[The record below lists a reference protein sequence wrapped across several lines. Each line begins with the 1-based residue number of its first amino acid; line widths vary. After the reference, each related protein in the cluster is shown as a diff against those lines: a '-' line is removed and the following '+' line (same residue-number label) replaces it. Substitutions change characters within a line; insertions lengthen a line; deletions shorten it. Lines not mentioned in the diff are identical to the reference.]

1 MLCCKGVDGEPTI
14 SDTVSSKHK
23 QSEIH
28 DLLMMCKQL
37 NMEDSVQEI
46 MHQLGADESGRIS
59 YNEFAKCRMQLM
71 NEINSAAQQIDNNN
85 GNDADPVE
93 TKCDST
99 NSGSNPNLQVPKM
112 TSWPTSSDNSM
123 GEFYSKNYGACSG
136 GVRESWEYDSGA
148 RDLSPEPNTLQKLMD
163 GATSG
168 GGASGQS
175 SNFLELAN
183 TLHLAALAS
192 LKGEIIELTNRLQH
206 VTAERDSLE
215 RKLAKTQGER
225 ARLIRDSEERQDQQA
240 QRYEERIIELHSVIA
255 ELNKKL
261 DRSQGNVFREEDEYS
276 QSECTPPSNIS
287 QSGGSGSASC
297 QNGSETPIEHVNDL
311 NAELSRVVGEL
322 EHAMDYRKVAGDY
335 RQNIMSVEQQVEHMT
350 SQSEHVEQRALQAVQ
365 EVESLQFDLPES
377 PPNEMQ
383 DKPCCGCHCQQE
395 AVQQEVMVLR
405 EENETLNSTLCQ
417 QEDDISKL
425 KNGMMGVREERDR
438 LRRKV
443 RELQSKVQNLETV
456 NCSTKT
462 STNSSKQTQASQ
474 VAVTQGVRSPAATPT
489 SRPNQIN
496 PSTGEISASSSDARG
511 DLPVAKVAERRKLKP
526 TGSESAKPG
535 GERPVL
541 GQELLNVGVSNTKIA
556 EHLVHTLQDCSNVQ
570 EIFQTLYSH
579 GSAVSEGRIRE
590 FEVEMERLNSKI
602 EHLKSQNDLL
612 QLTLEESKANADRLT
627 MLVGK
632 YESNNTALQMAVN
645 YSDQCLDTY
654 DVLLTLLESEQ
665 QVILANCRAAGLG
678 NIGDQSI
685 VDEQE
690 EATAMLKRVHD
701 NRKAAENMAKS
712 LLQRMDRSC
721 GAVVCH
727 VPGCTIQPWEDLSS
741 HSHTSTTSSTASSCD
756 TEFTREDE
764 QRLKDYIQ
772 QLKNDRAAVRLTM
785 LELESVHID
794 PLSHDIATRIDS
806 QRLDLENA
814 VLMQELNA
822 VKEEKAEL
830 KAQNYL
836 LEKEKKAIELKLSTR
851 EAQEQAYLLHI
862 EHLKSEVKVK
872 EQSQARMKGDTTIE
886 KDGSSPGAMKAT
898 PSMTLAELS
907 NYELG
912 DIESDPNMP
921 RDLAEAHKREKRLK
935 LRVQELVATLEKLQ
949 KNSELRHQ
957 QSAEFVSDL
966 KRANSALVTAYEKA
980 KKKHQSRLKKLEAQ
994 MMAMVERHET
1004 QLRMLKQ
1011 RIALL
1016 EEENATCARP
1026 PHNETSL

>member
-1 MLCCKGVDGEPTI
+1 MNSTLT
-14 SDTVSSKHK
+14 TWRH
-23 QSEIH
+23 
-28 DLLMMCKQL
+28 LFLR
-37 NMEDSVQEI
+37 SV
-46 MHQLGADESGRIS
+46 
-59 YNEFAKCRMQLM
+59 
-71 NEINSAAQQIDNNN
+71 AQARQ
-85 GNDADPVE
+85 
-93 TKCDST
+93 
-99 NSGSNPNLQVPKM
+99 
-112 TSWPTSSDNSM
+112 
-123 GEFYSKNYGACSG
+123 G
-136 GVRESWEYDSGA
+136 GHTA
-148 RDLSPEPNTLQKLMD
+148 
-163 GATSG
+163 
-168 GGASGQS
+168 
-175 SNFLELAN
+175 

-215 RKLAKTQGER
+215 RKFVKAQAER
-225 ARLIRDSEERQDQQA
+225 ARLIREQDERIESQA
-240 QRYEERIIELHSVIA
+240 QRYEDRIIELHSVIA

-261 DRSQGNVFREEDEYS
+261 DRSQGNVIREEDEYS
-276 QSECTPPSNIS
+276 HSESTPPSNIS
-287 QSGGSGSASC
+287 QSGGSCSASC
-297 QNGSETPIEHVNDL
+297 QNGSDSAPLEHVNDL

-322 EHAMDYRKVAGDY
+322 EHVVDHRKVNDSY
-335 RQNIMSVEQQVEHMT
+335 QHNIMSADQHVQQLTTASH
-350 SQSEHVEQRALQAVQ
+350 HVEEQALQAVK
-365 EVESLQFDLPES
+365 EVESLQFEMSPS
-377 PPNEMQ
+377 PPNGTV
-383 DKPCCGCHCQQE
+383 DISCCGCEYQQGTLQHE
-395 AVQQEVMVLR
+395 YSLLR
-405 EENETLNSTLCQ
+405 EENENLNSTVCQ
-417 QEDDISKL
+417 QEEDISKL
-425 KNGMMGVREERDR
+425 KNSIIGVRDERER

-443 RELQSKVQNLETV
+443 RELQSKIQSLETI
-456 NCSTKT
+456 NASTKT
-462 STNSSKQTQASQ
+462 STSSSKQTQASQ
-474 VAVTQGVRSPAATPT
+474 ILMQGVKSGSMPPN
-489 SRPNQIN
+489 SRQGPIN
-496 PSTGEISASSSDARG
+496 PSTGEISASSSDARS
-511 DLPVAKVAERRKLKP
+511 DLPIAKVAERRKLKP
-526 TGSESAKPG
+526 TGSESNKPT

-541 GQELLNVGVSNTKIA
+541 GQDLLNVGVTNTKVA

-579 GSAVSEGRIRE
+579 GSAISEGRIRE

-602 EHLKSQNDLL
+602 ENLKSQNDLL

-627 MLVGK
+627 ILVGK

-645 YSDQCLDTY
+645 YSDQCIEAY
-654 DVLLTLLESEQ
+654 DVLLTLMESEQ
-665 QVILANCRAAGLG
+665 QVLLGNCRAAGLA
-678 NIGDQSI
+678 NMGDQSLG
-685 VDEQE
+685 DEQE
-690 EATAMLKRVHD
+690 ETTAMLKRVHD

-712 LLQRMDRSC
+712 LLQRLDRSC
-721 GAVVCH
+721 GSMVCH

-764 QRLKDYIQ
+764 QRLRDYIQ

-785 LELESVHID
+785 MELESVHID
-794 PLSHDIATRIDS
+794 PLSHDITTRIDS

-851 EAQEQAYLLHI
+851 EAQEQAYLVHI
-862 EHLKSEVKVK
+862 EHLKSEVKEK
-872 EQSQARMKGDTTIE
+872 ELFQRKKGDTIPGQ
-886 KDGSSPGAMKAT
+886 DGSSPGAMTTT
-898 PSMTLAELS
+898 PSITLAELS

-912 DIESDPNMP
+912 DVESDPSMP
-921 RDLAEAHKREKRLK
+921 RDLTEAHKREKKLK
-935 LRVQELVATLEKLQ
+935 MRIHELVATLEKLQ

-1004 QLRMLKQ
+1004 QMRMMRQ
-1011 RIALL
+1011 RIVLL